1 MKKLILILTLAI
13 LSSCSKDEVDYQDNR
28 CDCIKEI
35 YRKVVGPNFVVQ
47 NWNLNRIEEY
57 KDDCENDGTTE
68 VYDEEISGFRY
79 FYRTE
84 TKCN

>member
-1 MKKLILILTLAI
+1 MKKLILILTVAI
-13 LSSCSKDEVDYQDNR
+13 LSGCSKDEVDNR
-28 CDCIKEI
+28 CECTKEI
-35 YRKVVGPNFVVQ
+35 YLKIVGPNFVVQ

-68 VYDEEISGFRY
+68 VYDKEISGFRY